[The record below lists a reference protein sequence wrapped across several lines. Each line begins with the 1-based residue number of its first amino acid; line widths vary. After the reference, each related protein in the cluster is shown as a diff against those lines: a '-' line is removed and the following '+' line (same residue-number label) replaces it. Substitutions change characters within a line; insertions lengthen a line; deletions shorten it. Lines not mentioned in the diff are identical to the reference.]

1 MSEKGRLYRPF
12 LIFRNGAGAAACRCT
27 QFRADDLYE
36 TEVSL
41 RERYNI
47 RKRNKN
53 YAITPIRPSRRRTA
67 ARCPRCRL
75 RADSLSETEVPL
87 REHYKMGILY
97 TKLSHSNNL
106 AEPSKDG
113 GEESKIGKGKEEEG
127 EEKESAERKNVGRRR
142 EGNADFCASFVVPS
156 LLFPKFVLFA
166 IPEQLTIANI

>member
-1 MSEKGRLYRPF
+1 M
-12 LIFRNGAGAAACRCT
+12 IFRNGAGAAACRCT

-47 RKRNKN
+47 WKRNKN

-67 ARCPRCRL
+67 ARCPRSRL
-75 RADSLSETEVPL
+75 RADDLSETEVLL
-87 REHYKMGILY
+87 RERYEIGIRY
-97 TKLSHSNNL
+97 TKLSQL
-106 AEPSKDG
+106 AYQTQPSKDG
-113 GEESKIGKGKEEEG
+113 GEGSKIGKGKEEEG

>member
-1 MSEKGRLYRPF
+1 M
-12 LIFRNGAGAAACRCT
+12 IFRNGAGAAACRCT

-47 RKRNKN
+47 WKR
-53 YAITPIRPSRRRTA
+53 
-67 ARCPRCRL
+67 
-75 RADSLSETEVPL
+75 
-87 REHYKMGILY
+87 Y
-97 TKLSHSNNL
+97 TKLSHFSNQTQ
-106 AEPSKDG
+106 PSKDG

-142 EGNADFCASFVVPS
+142 EGNADFCASLVVPS